1 MEMVQSAPDTLQPD
15 MIEALPEIVDEN
27 HQSGMAVVLRD
38 LMQGYPKL
46 TGVVLH
52 ALTHLNI
59 RAEVMADTHR

>member
-1 MEMVQSAPDTLQPD
+1 MSNPKAVADKMMEMVQSAPDTLQPD

-46 TGVVLH
+46 TGVVLD
-52 ALTHLNI
+52 
-59 RAEVMADTHR
+59 RKSVV